1 MHHLLFSLSLLVSA
15 AIPPTIA
22 LAAPPTDEKPAYQ
35 GYVLF
40 DVNSAGIRQVD
51 RPLLKRIAREMAA
64 NPKISLLLVGHTDSS
79 GNPTYNR
86 RLSQRR
92 GQAVANL
99 MAQLGVG
106 VYRISQRAAEP
117 TPSPVT
123 TACEDDQ
130 QWKRRVDL
138 AFYPRHLPA
147 PSTALVSAPAARS
160 PWDQASGGCAGPPP
174 TAAGATSSPNAS
186 RTGKPRP
193 DGSGWNNPDTASR
206 STSQSSGRSGYRH
219 GQQERRSYP
228 GYGAPRDT
236 VPTDEAGEF

>member
-1 MHHLLFSLSLLVSA
+1 
-15 AIPPTIA
+15 
-22 LAAPPTDEKPAYQ
+22 
-35 GYVLF
+35 VLF

-99 MAQLGVG
+99 MARLGVG

-117 TPSPVT
+117 TRSPVGD
-123 TACEDDQ
+123 ACEDDQ

-147 PSTALVSAPAARS
+147 PTTAVVSAPAARS
-160 PWDQASGGCAGPPP
+160 PWDQASGGCAGAPP
-174 TAAGATSSPNAS
+174 TAAGSAS
-186 RTGKPRP
+186 RSSSSHTGKARRP
-193 DGSGWNNPDTASR
+193 DGSGWSNPDAARR
-206 STSQSSGRSGYRH
+206 STGQSSGRSGYRH

-236 VPTDEAGEF
+236 VPIDEAGEF